1 MKDLLDKIFPTLSD
15 ELIIVISL
23 IIGLLV
29 TASLILFLVKKIFP
43 KTNISELAARTR
55 SWWIMAGMFI
65 GAVFISYNISYF
77 FLAFLS
83 FIAFRELYSVLGFR
97 EADRGALF
105 WGILAIPIQYYLA
118 YLAWYGAFI
127 IFIPVVMFLVLP
139 LRLVLKGDTHGITK
153 SMALLQW
160 ILMLSVFG
168 ISHLAYLLSL
178 PELPGFSSGG
188 RGLLLFLVFLTEI
201 NDVMQFIW
209 GKLLGRH
216 KILPKISPNK
226 TWEGFLGGVISTTV
240 IGYFLGFLTP
250 LSAPNVILVSALI
263 AIAGFSG
270 DVVISAIKRDKGIK
284 DMGNSIPGHGG
295 VFDRI
300 DSLAYT
306 APVFFHLVYYIAYLE
321 EKMEKRFMQSVAMR
335 IIYKGVFHWFLK
347 LIVGVQF
354 TDCQFLK
361 KEKQFIILANHN
373 SHLDTLSLL
382 SSLPGNLLWKV
393 KPVAAEDY
401 FGKTRFQASISNFFI
416 NTLLIRRKGEK
427 DSEHDPIR
435 KMLEA
440 IDAGYSLILFPEGTR
455 GKSEQMG
462 KIKSGIARILS
473 LRPEVK
479 YIPVFMT
486 GMGRSLPKGKMILLP
501 YKASVYYGIP
511 TLVKSTDTHEI
522 LDQITGDFEVMKE
535 KYQVVIDEEEE

>member
-1 MKDLLDKIFPTLSD
+1 MKNLLDKIFPTLSD

-29 TASLILFLVKKIFP
+29 TASLILFLVKKISP
-43 KTNISELAARTR
+43 KTNISELVARTR

-105 WGILAIPIQYYLA
+105 WGILGIPIQYYLA

-201 NDVMQFIW
+201 NDIMQFIW

-216 KILPKISPNK
+216 KILPKVSPNK
-226 TWEGFLGGVISTTV
+226 TWEGFLGGVISTTA

-250 LSAPNVILVSALI
+250 LSAPNVILVSALL

-300 DSLAYT
+300 DALSYT
-306 APVFFHLVYYIAYLE
+306 APVFFHLVYYIAY
-321 EKMEKRFMQSVAMR
+321 
-335 IIYKGVFHWFLK
+335 
-347 LIVGVQF
+347 
-354 TDCQFLK
+354 
-361 KEKQFIILANHN
+361 
-373 SHLDTLSLL
+373 
-382 SSLPGNLLWKV
+382 
-393 KPVAAEDY
+393 
-401 FGKTRFQASISNFFI
+401 
-416 NTLLIRRKGEK
+416 
-427 DSEHDPIR
+427 
-435 KMLEA
+435 
-440 IDAGYSLILFPEGTR
+440 
-455 GKSEQMG
+455 
-462 KIKSGIARILS
+462 
-473 LRPEVK
+473 
-479 YIPVFMT
+479 
-486 GMGRSLPKGKMILLP
+486 
-501 YKASVYYGIP
+501 
-511 TLVKSTDTHEI
+511 
-522 LDQITGDFEVMKE
+522 
-535 KYQVVIDEEEE
+535 

>member
-1 MKDLLDKIFPTLSD
+1 MKNLLDKIFPTLSD

-29 TASLILFLVKKIFP
+29 TASLILFLVKKISP
-43 KTNISELAARTR
+43 KTNISELVARTR

-201 NDVMQFIW
+201 NDIMQFIW

-216 KILPKISPNK
+216 KILPKVSPNK
-226 TWEGFLGGVISTTV
+226 TWEGFLGGVISTTA

-250 LSAPNVILVSALI
+250 LSAPNVILVSALL

-284 DMGNSIPGHGG
+284 DMGNSIPSHGG

-300 DSLAYT
+300 DSLSYT
-306 APVFFHLVYYIAYLE
+306 APVFFHLVYYIAY
-321 EKMEKRFMQSVAMR
+321 
-335 IIYKGVFHWFLK
+335 
-347 LIVGVQF
+347 
-354 TDCQFLK
+354 
-361 KEKQFIILANHN
+361 
-373 SHLDTLSLL
+373 
-382 SSLPGNLLWKV
+382 
-393 KPVAAEDY
+393 
-401 FGKTRFQASISNFFI
+401 
-416 NTLLIRRKGEK
+416 
-427 DSEHDPIR
+427 
-435 KMLEA
+435 
-440 IDAGYSLILFPEGTR
+440 
-455 GKSEQMG
+455 
-462 KIKSGIARILS
+462 
-473 LRPEVK
+473 
-479 YIPVFMT
+479 
-486 GMGRSLPKGKMILLP
+486 
-501 YKASVYYGIP
+501 
-511 TLVKSTDTHEI
+511 
-522 LDQITGDFEVMKE
+522 
-535 KYQVVIDEEEE
+535 

>member
-250 LSAPNVILVSALI
+250 P
-263 AIAGFSG
+263 
-270 DVVISAIKRDKGIK
+270 
-284 DMGNSIPGHGG
+284 
-295 VFDRI
+295 
-300 DSLAYT
+300 
-306 APVFFHLVYYIAYLE
+306 
-321 EKMEKRFMQSVAMR
+321 
-335 IIYKGVFHWFLK
+335 
-347 LIVGVQF
+347 
-354 TDCQFLK
+354 
-361 KEKQFIILANHN
+361 
-373 SHLDTLSLL
+373 
-382 SSLPGNLLWKV
+382 
-393 KPVAAEDY
+393 
-401 FGKTRFQASISNFFI
+401 
-416 NTLLIRRKGEK
+416 
-427 DSEHDPIR
+427 
-435 KMLEA
+435 
-440 IDAGYSLILFPEGTR
+440 
-455 GKSEQMG
+455 
-462 KIKSGIARILS
+462 
-473 LRPEVK
+473 LR
-479 YIPVFMT
+479 
-486 GMGRSLPKGKMILLP
+486 S
-501 YKASVYYGIP
+501 
-511 TLVKSTDTHEI
+511 
-522 LDQITGDFEVMKE
+522 
-535 KYQVVIDEEEE
+535 

>member
-1 MKDLLDKIFPTLSD
+1 MKELLDIIFPTLSD

-29 TASLILFLVKKIFP
+29 TASLILFLVKKISP
-43 KTNISELAARTR
+43 KTNISELSARTR

-178 PELPGFSSGG
+178 PEL
-188 RGLLLFLVFLTEI
+188 
-201 NDVMQFIW
+201 VMQFIW

-216 KILPKISPNK
+216 KILPKVSPNK

-250 LSAPNVILVSALI
+250 LSAPNVILVSALV

-306 APVFFHLVYYIAYLE
+306 APVFFHLVYYIAY
-321 EKMEKRFMQSVAMR
+321 
-335 IIYKGVFHWFLK
+335 
-347 LIVGVQF
+347 
-354 TDCQFLK
+354 
-361 KEKQFIILANHN
+361 
-373 SHLDTLSLL
+373 
-382 SSLPGNLLWKV
+382 
-393 KPVAAEDY
+393 
-401 FGKTRFQASISNFFI
+401 
-416 NTLLIRRKGEK
+416 
-427 DSEHDPIR
+427 
-435 KMLEA
+435 
-440 IDAGYSLILFPEGTR
+440 
-455 GKSEQMG
+455 
-462 KIKSGIARILS
+462 
-473 LRPEVK
+473 
-479 YIPVFMT
+479 
-486 GMGRSLPKGKMILLP
+486 
-501 YKASVYYGIP
+501 
-511 TLVKSTDTHEI
+511 
-522 LDQITGDFEVMKE
+522 
-535 KYQVVIDEEEE
+535 

>member
-1 MKDLLDKIFPTLSD
+1 MKNLLDKIFPTLSD

-29 TASLILFLVKKIFP
+29 TASLILFLVKKISP

-105 WGILAIPIQYYLA
+105 WGILSIPIQYYLA

-201 NDVMQFIW
+201 NDIMQFIW
-209 GKLLGRH
+209 G
-216 KILPKISPNK
+216 N
-226 TWEGFLGGVISTTV
+226 
-240 IGYFLGFLTP
+240 
-250 LSAPNVILVSALI
+250 
-263 AIAGFSG
+263 FS
-270 DVVISAIKRDKGIK
+270 DGI
-284 DMGNSIPGHGG
+284 
-295 VFDRI
+295 R
-300 DSLAYT
+300 
-306 APVFFHLVYYIAYLE
+306 FF
-321 EKMEKRFMQSVAMR
+321 
-335 IIYKGVFHWFLK
+335 
-347 LIVGVQF
+347 
-354 TDCQFLK
+354 
-361 KEKQFIILANHN
+361 
-373 SHLDTLSLL
+373 
-382 SSLPGNLLWKV
+382 
-393 KPVAAEDY
+393 
-401 FGKTRFQASISNFFI
+401 
-416 NTLLIRRKGEK
+416 RK
-427 DSEHDPIR
+427 
-435 KMLEA
+435 
-440 IDAGYSLILFPEGTR
+440 
-455 GKSEQMG
+455 
-462 KIKSGIARILS
+462 
-473 LRPEVK
+473 
-479 YIPVFMT
+479 
-486 GMGRSLPKGKMILLP
+486 
-501 YKASVYYGIP
+501 
-511 TLVKSTDTHEI
+511 
-522 LDQITGDFEVMKE
+522 
-535 KYQVVIDEEEE
+535 

>member
-295 VFDRI
+295 VSDRI
-300 DSLAYT
+300 DPLAYT
-306 APVFFHLVYYIAYLE
+306 APVFFHLVYYIAY
-321 EKMEKRFMQSVAMR
+321 
-335 IIYKGVFHWFLK
+335 
-347 LIVGVQF
+347 
-354 TDCQFLK
+354 
-361 KEKQFIILANHN
+361 
-373 SHLDTLSLL
+373 
-382 SSLPGNLLWKV
+382 
-393 KPVAAEDY
+393 
-401 FGKTRFQASISNFFI
+401 
-416 NTLLIRRKGEK
+416 
-427 DSEHDPIR
+427 
-435 KMLEA
+435 
-440 IDAGYSLILFPEGTR
+440 
-455 GKSEQMG
+455 
-462 KIKSGIARILS
+462 
-473 LRPEVK
+473 
-479 YIPVFMT
+479 
-486 GMGRSLPKGKMILLP
+486 
-501 YKASVYYGIP
+501 
-511 TLVKSTDTHEI
+511 
-522 LDQITGDFEVMKE
+522 
-535 KYQVVIDEEEE
+535 

>member
-1 MKDLLDKIFPTLSD
+1 MKNLLDKIFPTLSD

-226 TWEGFLGGVISTTV
+226 TWEGFLGG
-240 IGYFLGFLTP
+240 LGLAAGLSPATAREALERMDRVQALEAERLRLDEELERQERERDALRMP
-250 LSAPNVILVSALI
+250 LRDILRQLGRLPDASAN
-263 AIAGFSG
+263 
-270 DVVISAIKRDKGIK
+270 
-284 DMGNSIPGHGG
+284 N
-295 VFDRI
+295 
-300 DSLAYT
+300 
-306 APVFFHLVYYIAYLE
+306 
-321 EKMEKRFMQSVAMR
+321 
-335 IIYKGVFHWFLK
+335 
-347 LIVGVQF
+347 
-354 TDCQFLK
+354 
-361 KEKQFIILANHN
+361 
-373 SHLDTLSLL
+373 
-382 SSLPGNLLWKV
+382 
-393 KPVAAEDY
+393 AAEEPDWP
-401 FGKTRFQASISNFFI
+401 GC
-416 NTLLIRRKGEK
+416 
-427 DSEHDPIR
+427 
-435 KMLEA
+435 LEA
-440 IDAGYSLILFPEGTR
+440 LLREWESARAENAEVVRLR
-455 GKSEQMG
+455 ARSEEQAVEVG
-462 KIKSGIARILS
+462 
-473 LRPEVK
+473 RPK
-479 YIPVFMT
+479 
-486 GMGRSLPKGKMILLP
+486 RS
-501 YKASVYYGIP
+501 
-511 TLVKSTDTHEI
+511 
-522 LDQITGDFEVMKE
+522 
-535 KYQVVIDEEEE
+535 